1 MYVSVLPVEFLY
13 FKILVFSKYS
23 SYSNLLQCSL
33 PSAVVGRYNYFE
45 QIRVL
50 KAGFKCLN
58 ICAWNN
64 GIRPLF
70 YFHWFLDQE
79 VMINRSSVGGISITT
94 REVKFLDRRKTNLSE
109 SICQKCFH

>member
-1 MYVSVLPVEFLY
+1 MVCERITGGVLMCNGTC
-13 FKILVFSKYS
+13 IIAHS
-23 SYSNLLQCSL
+23 SYSNLLQCS
-33 PSAVVGRYNYFE
+33 SSSVVVGRYNYFE

-70 YFHWFLDQE
+70 YFHWFIDQE
-79 VMINRSSVGGISITT
+79 VMINRSSLGALVLR
-94 REVKFLDRRKTNLSE
+94 RER
-109 SICQKCFH
+109 

>member
-1 MYVSVLPVEFLY
+1 MVCERITGGVLICNGTCIVA
-13 FKILVFSKYS
+13 YS
-23 SYSNLLQCSL
+23 SYSNLLQCS
-33 PSAVVGRYNYFE
+33 SSSVVVGRYNYFE

-70 YFHWFLDQE
+70 YFHWFIDQE
-79 VMINRSSVGGISITT
+79 VMINRSSLGALVLR
-94 REVKFLDRRKTNLSE
+94 RER
-109 SICQKCFH
+109 